1 MKEQRL
7 KVFMNRVMRKIF
19 EPKRDE
25 CSGENYKEELMI
37 CTAHQ
42 ILFVYQMEKNEMDGA
57 RSAYG
62 GEEKRIQGFGGQA

>member
-42 ILFVYQMEKNEMDGA
+42 ILFVYQMEKNELGW
-57 RSAYG
+57 AYG
-62 GEEKRIQGFGGQA
+62 RYGRYESCLHGFGGET